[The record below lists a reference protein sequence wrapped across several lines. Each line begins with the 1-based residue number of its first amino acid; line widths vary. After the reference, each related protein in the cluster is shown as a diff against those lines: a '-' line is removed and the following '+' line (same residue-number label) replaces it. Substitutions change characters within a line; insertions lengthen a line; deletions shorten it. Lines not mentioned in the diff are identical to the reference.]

1 MKIRNIGDLQVS
13 ALGLGCMSMSV
24 AYGPPADEGDM
35 ITAKAIPTKVRRGFV
50 SGIASNK
57 SQSISVPGNA

>member
-1 MKIRNIGDLQVS
+1 MVGKDRLMAVH
-13 ALGLGCMSMSV
+13 L
-24 AYGPPADEGDM
+24 M